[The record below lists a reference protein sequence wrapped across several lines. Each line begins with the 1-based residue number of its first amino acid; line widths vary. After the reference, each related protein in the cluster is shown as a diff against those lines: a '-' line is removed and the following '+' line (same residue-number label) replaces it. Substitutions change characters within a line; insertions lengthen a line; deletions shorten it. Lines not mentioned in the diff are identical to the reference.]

1 MSDEVASNIDLL
13 TGAWNKERFEGEFA
27 RVVSEAQ
34 RHRRLLGLIRIDV
47 DNLQE
52 LNDIHGRDRM
62 DGCLAW
68 LAEKISNVCDGR
80 GPIARLGGDDFAVY
94 IKDSTLEEA
103 QRLAERLRR
112 AVPMTLHASAFGDFR
127 LTVSVGVAANK
138 RGEPWGN
145 FLEAA
150 EQACVRAKQ
159 GGRDAVVSR

>member
-1 MSDEVASNIDLL
+1 MSSEVALNIDLL
-13 TGAWNKERFEGEFA
+13 TGAWNRERFESEFA
-27 RVVSEAQ
+27 PLVSEAQ
-34 RHRRLLGLIRIDV
+34 RHRKLLALVRIDV

-68 LAEKISNVCDGR
+68 LAEKISAVCDGR

-94 IKDSTLEEA
+94 LKDCTLEEA
-103 QRLAERLRR
+103 LRLSERIRR

-127 LTVSVGVAANK
+127 LTVSVGVAVNK

-145 FLEAA
+145 LLDAA
-150 EQACVRAKQ
+150 EQACIRAKQ
-159 GGRDAVVSR
+159 GGRDAVVGR

>member
-1 MSDEVASNIDLL
+1 MSSEVARDIDLL
-13 TGAWNKERFEGEFA
+13 TGAWNKDRFESEFA
-27 RVVSEAQ
+27 RVVSDAQ
-34 RHRRLLGLIRIDV
+34 RHRRLLALVRIDV
-47 DNLQE
+47 DNMQE
-52 LNDIHGRDRM
+52 LNDTHGWDRM

-68 LAEKISNVCDGR
+68 LAEKISSVCDGR
-80 GPIARLGGDDFAVY
+80 GPIARLGDDDFAVY
-94 IKDSTLEEA
+94 LKDCTLEEA

-145 FLEAA
+145 LLDAA

-159 GGRDAVVSR
+159 GGRDVVVSR